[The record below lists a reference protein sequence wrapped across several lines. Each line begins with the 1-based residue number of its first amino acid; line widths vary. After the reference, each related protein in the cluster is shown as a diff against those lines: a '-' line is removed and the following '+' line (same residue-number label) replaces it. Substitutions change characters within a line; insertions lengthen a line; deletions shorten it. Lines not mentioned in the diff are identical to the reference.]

1 MKEFARVEEGRTFS
15 QGARVASERKQRKG
29 TRNSWRRSSYQRRR
43 GLQSPV
49 LSSIQEAV
57 VPPQSWA
64 EAESLAQDAV
74 EAPQPWTEMRS
85 PVSGAG
91 GSQVNPEKL

>member
-15 QGARVASERKQRKG
+15 QGARVASERKQRTG
-29 TRNSWRRSSYQRRR
+29 TRNSWRRSSHRKKR
-43 GLQSPV
+43 GLQVLV

-85 PVSGAG
+85 PVLGAG